1 MDIFGEENTA
11 STATGICCDVCKQG
25 TNIIKCDFKEELR
38 ILIDSLNHIGCKG
51 EVKIA
56 EWIRGSNVSW
66 TNACNKNCLSYGNH
80 RGKDMAFWRTF
91 IKQCHVLSLVK
102 LELRSMIKDS
112 GLYAVNGVY
121 HIIQSGVEAAS
132 GSEPFML
139 PSHNHGEVKTHTGA
153 ASYTHADS
161 KRKRLGKGSNI
172 LTIARKL
179 LSEPENWFS
188 VENKDSYHF
197 PGVLPKPSL
206 QQLFYVPDISAL
218 NQSCDDAH
226 FIWKDIQLSKGQLNK
241 DRLIKVDIGDKCEE
255 VYFRSAPCLGVK
267 YCSSNDCSHV
277 VRIRDKRNCTT
288 FHFRKQL
295 IVQ

>member
-1 MDIFGEENTA
+1 M
-11 STATGICCDVCKQG
+11 Q
-25 TNIIKCDFKEELR
+25 
-38 ILIDSLNHIGCKG
+38 
-51 EVKIA
+51 
-56 EWIRGSNVSW
+56 
-66 TNACNKNCLSYGNH
+66 
-80 RGKDMAFWRTF
+80 
-91 IKQCHVLSLVK
+91 
-102 LELRSMIKDS
+102 
-112 GLYAVNGVY
+112 
-121 HIIQSGVEAAS
+121 
-132 GSEPFML
+132 
-139 PSHNHGEVKTHTGA
+139 THTGA

-161 KRKRLGKGSNI
+161 KRKRLGKGLNI

-267 YCSSNDCSHV
+267 YCSSNDYSHV
-277 VRIRDKRNCTT
+277 VPIRDKRNCPKHNLPLQKTT
-288 FHFRKQL
+288 DCPVEFVYIATSQGCYGQKTL
-295 IVQ
+295 VWWTCKVPEVCN